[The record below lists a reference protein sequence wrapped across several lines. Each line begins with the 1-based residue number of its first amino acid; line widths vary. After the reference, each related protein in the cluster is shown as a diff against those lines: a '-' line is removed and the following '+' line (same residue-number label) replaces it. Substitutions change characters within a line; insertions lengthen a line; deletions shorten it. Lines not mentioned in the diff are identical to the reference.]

1 MAQNR
6 WLPYGYK
13 VENGKTAINEQESEI
28 IRRIFKSYANGESYK
43 KIAEALTATGVTYMQ
58 DKPAWNKNMV
68 ARILQNKSYLGT
80 DRYPPILMPAEFAAA
95 EQAQKPYNLTEPTD
109 IKQLKG
115 LFVCGVCGKPLGR
128 RIKTGGGERW
138 HCPMHCNHIST
149 AVTDALLLK
158 NIHSLLEKLPQ
169 TLNQSAEE
177 SQRLITLNTSITKL
191 ANEIGSMLDREI
203 SNESAIKELMLRLA
217 QAKYDAI
224 DDNAAVT
231 KQMREQLRTAAPDT
245 EMLCGMA
252 RKIIIGTDGTVS
264 IELKNNLLLTERG
277 DSDEQSE

>member
-1 MAQNR
+1 MTQNR

-13 VENGKTAINEQESEI
+13 VENGKTTINEQESEI

-43 KIAEALTATGVTYMQ
+43 KIAEALTAMGVTYMQ
-58 DKPAWNKNMV
+58 NKPAWNKNMV

-80 DRYPPILMPAEFAAA
+80 DSYPPILEPAIFAAA
-95 EQAQKPYNLTEPTD
+95 EQAQKPYTLTEAPD

-115 LFVCGVCGKPLGR
+115 LFVCGICGEPLGR

-138 HCPMHCNHIST
+138 HCARECNHIST

-169 TLNQSAEE
+169 SLNQSMVE
-177 SQRLITLNTSITKL
+177 SQKVITLNPSTAKL
-191 ANEIGSMLDREI
+191 ENEISGIMGREI
-203 SNESAIKELMLRLA
+203 SDETAVKGLMFRLA
-217 QAKYDAI
+217 QAKYDDI
-224 DDNAAVT
+224 DDDLAVT
-231 KQMREQLRTAAPDT
+231 KQMIEQLKSNEPDAKT
-245 EMLCGMA
+245 LRSMA
-252 RKIIIGTDGTVS
+252 KKIIISTVGTVS

-277 DSDEQSE
+277 DKNEQSE